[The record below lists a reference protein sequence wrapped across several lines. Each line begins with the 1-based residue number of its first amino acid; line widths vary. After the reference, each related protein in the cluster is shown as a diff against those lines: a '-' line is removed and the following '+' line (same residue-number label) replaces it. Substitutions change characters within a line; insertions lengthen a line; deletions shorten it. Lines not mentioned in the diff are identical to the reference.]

1 MATVILNNDKDVERA
16 NSAEKLRV
24 RQSTT
29 INNLLVAYPDALPDD
44 FKFVFHDDLRYI
56 RKGGE
61 ASDKCYCGL
70 VPFFGGQ
77 EHLELALLQWDLLVE
92 NIPTFDSKGEFVKF
106 DAPTDLLHKFAR
118 DTASADKE
126 VRAWLN
132 AIIDKFK
139 DVSKYKFVKSE
150 FMSKTTTGRVFPNI
164 ILGIVEKQFSSKR
177 DFHLD
182 FPLSLLLILLL
193 TL

>member
-16 NSAEKLRV
+16 DSAKKLRV

-132 AIIDKFK
+132 DIIDKFK

-177 DFHLD
+177 DFHFG
-182 FPLSLLLILLL
+182 FPSFHY
-193 TL
+193 